1 MLTLDKFEEASEKVK
16 EVTLETK
23 LVYSDFLSEQTGNKV
38 YLKPAVYRC
47 IQSARSLLQD
57 QHTDRDRA

>member
-23 LVYSDFLSEQTGNKV
+23 LVYSVIS
-38 YLKPAVYRC
+38 
-47 IQSARSLLQD
+47 
-57 QHTDRDRA
+57 

>member
-23 LVYSDFLSEQTGNKV
+23 LVYSDFLSDQTGNKV
-38 YLKPAVYRC
+38 YLT
-47 IQSARSLLQD
+47 
-57 QHTDRDRA
+57 QHPPRKLREPQRRLPRRRKHQPR